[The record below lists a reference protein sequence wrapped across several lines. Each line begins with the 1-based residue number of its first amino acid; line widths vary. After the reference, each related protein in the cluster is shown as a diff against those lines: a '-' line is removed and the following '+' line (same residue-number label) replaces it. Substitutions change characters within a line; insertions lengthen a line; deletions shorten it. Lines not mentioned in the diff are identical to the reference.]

1 MRNLI
6 PNWLMAF
13 ALFYVI
19 LQIITIEYPKDP
31 RGDEKPPR
39 LLSEHLDTINNMYA
53 ADMTHKVSYEDNTK
67 QESVVCLAKNAYFE
81 ARNQSVLSQI
91 AVSQVVMNRVQSPD
105 YPNTVCGVVYEA
117 QLSTWYKEKMDK
129 EVPLKHKCQ
138 FSWYCDGK
146 DDTPKNEKAWRKAQD
161 VAFLVIYDKIKLD
174 VTEGATHYHATYVKP
189 AWAKTKK
196 RTTQIEKHIFYRWER

>member
-1 MRNLI
+1 M
-6 PNWLMAF
+6 
-13 ALFYVI
+13 
-19 LQIITIEYPKDP
+19 
-31 RGDEKPPR
+31 PR
-39 LLSEHLDTINNMYA
+39 LFSHGNIEDIVKQNQLLYDVDLNRYNMPHEDT
-53 ADMTHKVSYEDNTK
+53 TK

-146 DDTPKNEKAWRKAQD
+146 SDAIKNQKAWDDSMYSALFVYTSD
-161 VAFLVIYDKIKLD
+161 PLLD
-174 VTEGATHYHATYVKP
+174 VVDGALWYHATYTSP
-189 AWAKTKK
+189 DWAKHFQKTV
-196 RTTQIEKHIFYRWER
+196 QINEHIFYKEKDDD